1 MLGGDVSNQLLN
13 DDGLSGAGPTEHRR
27 LATLEEGADEV
38 DHLHPGLED
47 LGLSS
52 LFRERRRIAMDRI
65 APHALHR
72 PFAVDRLAHHVEE
85 PSERLLADRDRDR
98 SAYRDRFH
106 SPAETIR
113 RGHRDRA
120 HPVVAE
126 VLLNLGDDF
135 TAAVALHHERVVDLG
150 QVTLFELNVED
161 RADDLHDLALVL
173 RPLLGDF
180 LRRNRHV
187 PTPCRGPQP
196 PMRSRASLS

>member
-1 MLGGDVSNQLLN
+1 MLSMKMRRSRPCSSRKYSAMVRPVSATRRRAPGGSFIWPKTIDILSMTPDSLISPRSCPLTRALADAAEDGKATVLGGDVSNQLLD

-47 LGLSS
+47 LSLSR

-72 PFAVDRLAHHVEE
+72 PFAVDRLAHDVEE

-113 RGHRDRA
+113 R
-120 HPVVAE
+120 
-126 VLLNLGDDF
+126 
-135 TAAVALHHERVVDLG
+135 
-150 QVTLFELNVED
+150 
-161 RADDLHDLALVL
+161 
-173 RPLLGDF
+173 
-180 LRRNRHV
+180 
-187 PTPCRGPQP
+187 
-196 PMRSRASLS
+196 